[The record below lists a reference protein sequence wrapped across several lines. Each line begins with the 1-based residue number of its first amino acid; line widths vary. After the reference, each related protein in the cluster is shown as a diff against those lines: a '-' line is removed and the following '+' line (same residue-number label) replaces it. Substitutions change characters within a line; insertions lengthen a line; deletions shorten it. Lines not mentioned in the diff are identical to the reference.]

1 MCMRSWMKASL
12 NVPQKSCAHVQS
24 EIMFRPQNF
33 EKERKRERKSTGVCR
48 AVECHVKLESSKIDH
63 RNVETS
69 RAHVCDISKKEAQ
82 NGKTD
87 CDASQIKCPTASL
100 SLGTRKL
107 HSCLFFLG
115 SHEYPHSFMTLYRTR
130 TIWLG
135 EKMSNN
141 GRKFE

>member
-1 MCMRSWMKASL
+1 MY
-12 NVPQKSCAHVQS
+12 HVHALLDES
-24 EIMFRPQNF
+24 KLECTSKILCPCPIGNYVSAAKFR
-33 EKERKRERKSTGVCR
+33 KRKKKRERKSTGVCR

-107 HSCLFFLG
+107 HSCLFFSWDL
-115 SHEYPHSFMTLYRTR
+115 
-130 TIWLG
+130 
-135 EKMSNN
+135 MSTHTAS
-141 GRKFE
+141 